1 MNLLKLLF
9 NPDWFTFYM
18 GGGGGPSQTTSY
30 QTNIPEYARPYVE
43 QMLGATQRQ
52 LFTGSTDAQ
61 GQFTPSGFQEYIPYG
76 ATFQTDAKGQPVRD
90 LQGRVIYT
98 NTAQQQA
105 QQAVAP
111 MSANQQIAG
120 GAIAAYRAPGQT
132 QAASQIAGDVAGRAA
147 ASGAYTPFNAALLR
161 YDPTQTMRTES
172 FTSPFTAQGYM
183 SPYMQN
189 VVQQQQREARRQ
201 SEIQASQNRA
211 QAIGAGAFGGSRQA
225 IIEAE
230 RQRNLGTQ
238 LGDIQ
243 GAGLQQAYQQGQ
255 QQFNQEQANYMAAQQ
270 ANMQAVQKAREM
282 EEMSRQYGAN
292 LGLQGYG
299 QTLQAAQLLGAQ
311 GAQKFQQDMAK
322 LQAQYDIGA
331 KQQAQEQALINQQ
344 IQNYATA
351 QQYPLMQ
358 LGVMSNMLRGLPMQA
373 STSQMYQAQPSIFA
387 QGAGAIGTGLGLM
400 QQYNK
405 AFPSGP
411 GSKEGG
417 VVKMAAGGIATG
429 VPVGKLQSMVRSFS
443 DEELQAKLQDEE
455 TDQATKDVMGADLA
469 RRQRLR
475 AGMPKMAPGG
485 IVAFKKGGKSKKEL
499 PPDGIDTSGEKDPT
513 AGRGIQTDAPDVQGF
528 TEKGVNPFGPTVP
541 NAPAEVAPEVAAS
554 ADVEKGMQDELAR
567 LKPIAERPL
576 AEQVKQNQLAR
587 EQQGVPSPYAS
598 EIEQIRERK
607 LKAKDE
613 EKEAAQDRLI
623 NFLTR
628 WGTLPG
634 PTLVA
639 MNRAG
644 VEMIEKS
651 ELDRKDQRK
660 LLAQLEES
668 ERQIN
673 RAEYSR
679 KLGEEDR
686 ARQEIKEAGQMYFKV
701 SQDLLKHK
709 YDLAM
714 KDADFRK
721 AVAVAKAQSPKSDEL
736 GIQIMYEGLIA
747 QNPEKYPPGPVT
759 RMLAAQAWQSS
770 KPGVVSTELGLGPRN
785 VLAGAAASQAGTAAE
800 DAETKRLRE
809 KREQQKDFRA
819 AIFDAVNFNPENR
832 AAIAQ
837 ARKADAAAKRDITS
851 EGSEEAK
858 IMRRIEE
865 GIRSEYP
872 LLTPKKAAS
881 APKTD
886 TTPNPLADKK
896 PEAKKDE
903 KKKPLSAFDK
913 T

>member
-161 YDPTQTMRTES
+161 YDPTQTMRTDS

-373 STSQMYQAQPSIFA
+373 STSQMYQAQPSMLA
-387 QGAGAIGTGLGLM
+387 QTAGAIGTGLGLV

-405 AFPSGP
+405 AFPSAP

-417 VVKMAAGGIATG
+417 VVK
-429 VPVGKLQSMVRSFS
+429 
-443 DEELQAKLQDEE
+443 
-455 TDQATKDVMGADLA
+455 
-469 RRQRLR
+469 
-475 AGMPKMAPGG
+475 
-485 IVAFKKGGKSKKEL
+485 
-499 PPDGIDTSGEKDPT
+499 
-513 AGRGIQTDAPDVQGF
+513 
-528 TEKGVNPFGPTVP
+528 
-541 NAPAEVAPEVAAS
+541 
-554 ADVEKGMQDELAR
+554 
-567 LKPIAERPL
+567 
-576 AEQVKQNQLAR
+576 
-587 EQQGVPSPYAS
+587 
-598 EIEQIRERK
+598 
-607 LKAKDE
+607 
-613 EKEAAQDRLI
+613 
-623 NFLTR
+623 
-628 WGTLPG
+628 
-634 PTLVA
+634 
-639 MNRAG
+639 
-644 VEMIEKS
+644 
-651 ELDRKDQRK
+651 
-660 LLAQLEES
+660 
-668 ERQIN
+668 
-673 RAEYSR
+673 
-679 KLGEEDR
+679 
-686 ARQEIKEAGQMYFKV
+686 
-701 SQDLLKHK
+701 
-709 YDLAM
+709 
-714 KDADFRK
+714 
-721 AVAVAKAQSPKSDEL
+721 
-736 GIQIMYEGLIA
+736 
-747 QNPEKYPPGPVT
+747 
-759 RMLAAQAWQSS
+759 
-770 KPGVVSTELGLGPRN
+770 
-785 VLAGAAASQAGTAAE
+785 
-800 DAETKRLRE
+800 
-809 KREQQKDFRA
+809 
-819 AIFDAVNFNPENR
+819 
-832 AAIAQ
+832 
-837 ARKADAAAKRDITS
+837 
-851 EGSEEAK
+851 
-858 IMRRIEE
+858 
-865 GIRSEYP
+865 
-872 LLTPKKAAS
+872 
-881 APKTD
+881 
-886 TTPNPLADKK
+886 
-896 PEAKKDE
+896 
-903 KKKPLSAFDK
+903 
-913 T
+913 